1 MSDGGSMMKTTITT
15 LILSLAVAQGV
26 FAIPFPSAP
35 GALKKGLSR
44 AEAANADHHTF
55 LWAECTGL
63 ASFRGP
69 AACDVVDFSLK
80 RARKASESWVL
91 NWTPST
97 GGATGHEF
105 GRGGGIEDQNGG
117 VEESKGLA
125 SIPPIESIES
135 IETVPEPGSLALLGL
150 GLMGVFAVSRRKRK
164 V

>member
-1 MSDGGSMMKTTITT
+1 MMKTTITT
-15 LILSLAVAQGV
+15 LILSLAVAQGI

-35 GALKKGLSR
+35 GALKNGLSR

-69 AACDVVDFSLK
+69 ATCDVVDFSLK

-91 NWTPST
+91 DWTPST
-97 GGATGHEF
+97 GGARGHGF
-105 GRGGGIEDQNGG
+105 DQGGGIEDQNGG
-117 VEESKGLA
+117 VEESKGVA
-125 SIPPIESIES
+125 SIPAIES